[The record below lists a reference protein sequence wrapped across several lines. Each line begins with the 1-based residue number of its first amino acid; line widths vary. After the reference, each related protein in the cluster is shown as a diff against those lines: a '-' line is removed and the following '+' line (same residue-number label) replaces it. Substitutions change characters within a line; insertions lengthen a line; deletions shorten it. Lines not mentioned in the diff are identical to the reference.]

1 MKYAGNRKADLRIKR
16 AFRVRRK
23 TTGTTE
29 RPRLS
34 VRKTN
39 RNIMVQLIDDEQ
51 GKTLA
56 AVSTLDKEFQ
66 KTDVAKKNKESAKKL
81 GEAIADKALKLN
93 VKEVIFDRGFSKYH
107 GILAELAEGA
117 RQKGLIF

>member
-1 MKYAGNRKADLRIKR
+1 MKLAKNRTHNLRIKR
-16 AFRVRRK
+16 AFRVRKK
-23 TTGTTE
+23 TKGSPAK
-29 RPRLS
+29 PRLS

-39 RNIMVQLIDDEQ
+39 RNILVQLVDDEH

-66 KTDVAKKNKESAKKL
+66 NTDTSKKNKESAKKL
-81 GEAIADKALKLN
+81 GEAIAEKAMKLN

-107 GILAELAEGA
+107 GILAELAEAA

>member
-16 AFRVRRK
+16 AFRVRNK
-23 TTGTTE
+23 TVGSTQ

-39 RNIMVQLIDDEQ
+39 RNILVQLIDDEQ

-66 KTDVAKKNKESAKKL
+66 KTDYAKKNKESAKKL
-81 GEAIADKALKLN
+81 GEVIADKALKLN
-93 VKEVIFDRGFSKYH
+93 VKEVVFDRGFSKFH